1 MLNLETFAYDA
12 AEICS
17 AVMVA
22 SFLMVV
28 LTFTSRGTGKWGKY
42 LKFLTIAAGIISIEI
57 LLFLIMY
64 KEAFHWN
71 YDIATGE
78 PVDHYSTYGSCMV
91 MGVISLVSNAL
102 ALVIQ
107 LRKRNKEEHNEK
119 RHL

>member
-1 MLNLETFAYDA
+1 MLNVETFAYDA
-12 AEICS
+12 AKICS
-17 AVMVA
+17 AIMVA

-71 YDIATGE
+71 
-78 PVDHYSTYGSCMV
+78 
-91 MGVISLVSNAL
+91 
-102 ALVIQ
+102 
-107 LRKRNKEEHNEK
+107 
-119 RHL
+119 